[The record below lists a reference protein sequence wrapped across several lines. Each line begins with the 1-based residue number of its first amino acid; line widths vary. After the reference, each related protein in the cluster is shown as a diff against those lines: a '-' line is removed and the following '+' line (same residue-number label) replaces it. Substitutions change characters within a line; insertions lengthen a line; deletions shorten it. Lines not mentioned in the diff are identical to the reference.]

1 MRVRVTSDA
10 LDDIQIGYDFYEK
23 HEEGLGS
30 YYRQC
35 KEQDLENLRK
45 TAGIHS
51 EIRGYLDM
59 NSKIF
64 KTIFYY
70 RMEHQT
76 AIVMAILDARID
88 PSLRDRLHAG
98 RGGQAH

>member
-1 MRVRVTSDA
+1 
-10 LDDIQIGYDFYEK
+10 
-23 HEEGLGS
+23 
-30 YYRQC
+30 
-35 KEQDLENLRK
+35 
-45 TAGIHS
+45 
-51 EIRGYLDM
+51 M